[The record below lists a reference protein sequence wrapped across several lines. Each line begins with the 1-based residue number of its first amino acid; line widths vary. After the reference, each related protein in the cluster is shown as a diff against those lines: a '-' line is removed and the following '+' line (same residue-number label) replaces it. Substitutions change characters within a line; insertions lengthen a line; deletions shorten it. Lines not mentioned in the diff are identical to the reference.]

1 MKAHVLSIL
10 LFAACS
16 DDAVKPSIALV
27 HGAWETSTV
36 WDPVATRLTADGY
49 QVVAIDLPGRPGNP
63 LAPTDAT
70 LAGYAEA
77 VDASL
82 ATLPKPVVLVGHSFG
97 GITIS
102 TVAQARPEDIQTLVY
117 VAAYIPR
124 DGKSVFDLAQADPTS
139 AVPPHLQVDATAGIV
154 TIDPSASGALFAND
168 GTMAQQAAVA
178 AALVPEPVG
187 PLATPVAVS
196 AAFASVDKVYIK
208 TLRDQAVTPAAQ
220 AAMIATTEVRATLE
234 LDTGHAPFATDPG
247 GLTAAI
253 EQAIEQPIER

>member
-1 MKAHVLSIL
+1 MRAHVLSLL
-10 LFAACS
+10 LFTACG
-16 DDAVKPSIALV
+16 DDAAKPTIALV

-63 LAPTDAT
+63 LAPSDAT

-77 VDASL
+77 VEARL
-82 ATLPKPVVLVGHSFG
+82 ATLAKPVVLVGHSFG

-102 TVAQARPEDIQTLVY
+102 TVAQARPDDIQTLVY
-117 VAAYIPR
+117 VAAFIPR
-124 DGKSVFDLAQADPTS
+124 DGLSLFDLAQADPTS
-139 AVPPHLQVDATAGIV
+139 AVGPHLQIDRAAGTA
-154 TIDPSASGALFAND
+154 TIDPSASGAVFAND
-168 GTMAQQAAVA
+168 GTPAQQAAVA
-178 AALVPEPVG
+178 ASLVPEPVG

-196 AAFASVDKVYIK
+196 ASFAGIDKVYLE
-208 TLRDQAVTPAAQ
+208 TLRDQVVTPGAQ
-220 AAMIATTEVRATLE
+220 AAMIATTQVRATYE

-253 EQAIEQPIER
+253 ERAIRR

>member
-1 MKAHVLSIL
+1 MRAHVLSL
-10 LFAACS
+10 LFFAACG
-16 DDAVKPSIALV
+16 DDAVTPSIALV
-27 HGAWETSTV
+27 HGAWETSAA

-63 LAPTDAT
+63 LEPTDAT
-70 LAGYAEA
+70 LAGYADA
-77 VDASL
+77 VEASL
-82 ATLPKPVVLVGHSFG
+82 AALPKPVVLVGHSFG

-102 TVAQARPEDIQTLVY
+102 TVAQARPDDIQTLVY

-124 DGKSVFDLAQADPTS
+124 DGMSLFDLARADTTS
-139 AVPPHLQVDATAGIV
+139 VVEPHLQIDRAAGTA
-154 TIDPSASGALFAND
+154 TIDPSASGAVFAND
-168 GTMAQQAAVA
+168 GTPAQQAAVA

-196 AAFASVDKVYIK
+196 ASFASVDKVYIK

-220 AAMIATTEVRATLE
+220 AAMIATTQVRASFE

-247 GLTAAI
+247 GLAAAI
-253 EQAIEQPIER
+253 EQAIDR